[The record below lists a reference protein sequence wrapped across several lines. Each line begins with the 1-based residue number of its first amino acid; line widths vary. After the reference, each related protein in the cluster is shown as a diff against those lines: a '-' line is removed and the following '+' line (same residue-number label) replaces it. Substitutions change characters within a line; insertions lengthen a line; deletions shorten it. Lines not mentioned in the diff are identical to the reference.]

1 MLQTGVTVGG
11 LLFCMR
17 PALYRCHC
25 AEVHSTALSRRI
37 ARGMH
42 TDNPHVSTPLTWR
55 RACGLAALSGVLLIL
70 PFRIEAAFPVT
81 WVALLPL
88 LVAIRG
94 QRLRRAALLGL
105 VAGTVAHLLGVYWL
119 IGTMVRFGGVPAGIS
134 FILYLLIATAFGTIY
149 IPFTLGCRLLP
160 DKCLEATMPGAL
172 FIAAAYSTSEYIF
185 PGLFPWRIGYSQIHI
200 LPLAQ
205 IADVTGAD
213 GLTFLTALGSAVLYQ
228 LLGAYQRRSQPWPWL
243 SVLSLAMLLA
253 AAFGY
258 GAPRLVTVRER
269 LSGSEMLRVALLQ
282 PNVPFDEKFDPALAD
297 RNIAQ
302 LFNMSASAAADKATL
317 IVWPETGYRHPL
329 VSSTERLD
337 LPVSIP
343 ANSFLYVGANVFE
356 LRDGGYN
363 AYNSLLA
370 VAADGTVL
378 GRYDKHRLFPFGEY
392 MPYSDVFPA
401 LKKISEAI
409 SDFKAG
415 SGPLIQQFPDGT
427 VAGPLI
433 CYEDIFPGLSRQA
446 VLSGA
451 RLLVNV
457 TNDAWFGDTAA
468 PHQHLQLALFRSIEN
483 RIPMVRATNTGV
495 TAIISPTGEISRRAP
510 AYSETAV
517 IDDVPLLQMRTFY
530 NRHGDVFAV
539 ACLLGVLVTL
549 AWQLWRR
556 NTEARAVK

>member
-1 MLQTGVTVGG
+1 MLHTGVTLSG

-17 PALYRCHC
+17 PALYSCRRT
-25 AEVHSTALSRRI
+25 EVHSTALSRRI
-37 ARGMH
+37 ACWMH
-42 TDNPHVSTPLTWR
+42 SDTPHVSTPLTWQ
-55 RACGLAALSGVLLIL
+55 RAYGLAALSGVLLIL
-70 PFRIEAAFPVT
+70 PFRIEATFPVT

-119 IGTMVRFGGVPAGIS
+119 IGTMVRFGGIPTGIS

-149 IPFTLGCRLLP
+149 IPFTLSCRLLP
-160 DKCLEATMPGAL
+160 DKCLDSTLPGAL

-213 GLTFLTALGSAVLYQ
+213 GLTFLAALSSAVCYQ
-228 LLGAYQRRSQPWPWL
+228 LLIAYQRRPQPWPWL
-243 SVLSLAMLLA
+243 SVLSLAILLT
-253 AAFGY
+253 AAFNY
-258 GAPRLVTVRER
+258 GAPRLAAVRER
-269 LSGSEMLRVALLQ
+269 LSESEMLRVALLQ

-302 LFNMSASAAADKATL
+302 LFNMSASVAADRAKL
-317 IVWPETGYRHPL
+317 IIWPETGYRHPI
-329 VSSTERLD
+329 VSSTEHLD
-337 LPVSIP
+337 LPVSLP
-343 ANSFLYVGANVFE
+343 ANSYLYVGANVFE

-370 VAADGTVL
+370 VAADGAIL

-392 MPYSDVFPA
+392 MPYSDVFPE

-415 SGPLIQQFPDGT
+415 SGPPIQQFPDGT
-427 VAGPLI
+427 VVGPLI

-495 TAIISPTGEISRRAP
+495 TAIISPTGEISRRAET
-510 AYSETAV
+510 YSETAIV
-517 IDDVPLLQMRTFY
+517 DDVPLLQMQTFY
-530 NRHGDVFAV
+530 NRHGDVFAMV
-539 ACLLGVLVTL
+539 SLLGVLVTL
-549 AWQLWRR
+549 IWQLLQRKIK
-556 NTEARAVK
+556 ARDVK